1 MARGA
6 GENGARACADDRPP
20 PLAPLESGLP
30 PSPRPD
36 VAHGKGTPARALDIE
51 DKAAEMRTV
60 MARQ

>member
-6 GENGARACADDRPP
+6 GALE
-20 PLAPLESGLP
+20 LALTTAHLRSPRSNRDLP
-30 PSPRPD
+30 PSPCPD

-51 DKAAEMRTV
+51 GKAAEMRTV